1 MPAKDKHHDAVVN
14 ALKKDNWTINREQI
28 LLAVDNRHMWVD
40 IQASKADTTQ
50 VILVEVKGFEYIP
63 SPIAYLQSVVGQ
75 YMVYKTVLDYLG
87 IAYPLYLAIP
97 EAAYKGILDEEIGKL
112 VIQAIP
118 LKLLVVDTTREEIIL
133 WQH

>member
-1 MPAKDKHHDAVVN
+1 MPAKDKYHDVVVN

-28 LLAVDNRHMWVD
+28 LLAVDNRNMWVD
-40 IQASKADTTQ
+40 IQASKADATQ

-87 IAYPLYLAIP
+87 IDYPLYLAS
-97 EAAYKGILDEEIGKL
+97 
-112 VIQAIP
+112 
-118 LKLLVVDTTREEIIL
+118 LK
-133 WQH
+133 QHITAF